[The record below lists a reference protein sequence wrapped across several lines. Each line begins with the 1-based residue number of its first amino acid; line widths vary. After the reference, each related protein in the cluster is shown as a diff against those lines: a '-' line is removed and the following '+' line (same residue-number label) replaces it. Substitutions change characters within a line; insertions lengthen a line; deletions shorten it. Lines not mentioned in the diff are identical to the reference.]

1 MNKVINKLVFTGNYR
16 KAAMLFAW
24 GCTSFFSFSAYG
36 MLASVI
42 ELGADPAVMEGIIL
56 SSMSNLLAVSLMFA
70 IDAESIMLNYNAL
83 RVLPFKKEECISRI
97 MFKSILRAGLF
108 FLIETLVLLILLT
121 ELSVIKVIS
130 LVAVLACSV
139 VLMGIVY
146 CFVVYDSMKFK
157 NKGIRRA
164 VAMYGTIM
172 INFAI
177 GALKGFCY
185 YNIVVSDNIA
195 AVIMPIIILI
205 AAVIGLVVSVKKTAK
220 AIE

>member
-1 MNKVINKLVFTGNYR
+1 MNKVINKLVFTGKLR
-16 KAAMLFAW
+16 KVTIILLWFLTSIFSL
-24 GCTSFFSFSAYG
+24 CTYG
-36 MLASVI
+36 MSVSVI
-42 ELGADPAVMEGIIL
+42 ELGADPAVMEGMIL
-56 SSMSNLLAVSLMFA
+56 SSMSNLLAVSLMFS
-70 IDAESIMLNYNAL
+70 IDAESIMLKYDAL

-130 LVAVLACSV
+130 LVAVLAGSV

-177 GALKGFCY
+177 GALKGLGY
-185 YNIVVSDNIA
+185 YNVVVSENIA
-195 AVIMPIIILI
+195 AVIMPVIILT